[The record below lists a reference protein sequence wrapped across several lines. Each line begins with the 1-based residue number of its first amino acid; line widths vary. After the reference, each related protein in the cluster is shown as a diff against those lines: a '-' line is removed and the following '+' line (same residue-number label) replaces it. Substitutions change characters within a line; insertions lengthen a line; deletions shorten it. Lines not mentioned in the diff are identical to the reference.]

1 MNRREL
7 HREAH
12 RLVDLGYRLV
22 PIRYGGKTPLVRWKD
37 LESGHRA
44 VDRWMGRFGAMNL
57 AVHTGSSGIVGL
69 DADTDRAAEWI
80 AGNCPETPMVCR
92 TPRGGI
98 HAYFRAPEDPPPP
111 AVNLFGIGLDVRS
124 RRSILVVSPSW
135 SAEHRRSWEWR
146 DGVVRP
152 CELPLLAG
160 GPLRREPRA
169 RGLVVRSPPAGA
181 VRGFATSPG
190 GSCASSRSR
199 GRTGAGSASRSPAGS
214 STPGSIGT
222 APGKRSSSGMT
233 GWPSLRG
240 ARKSYDTN
248 LKGRSG
254 GFAEGLTRGGLP
266 PHFL

>member
-12 RLVDLGYRLV
+12 RLVELGYRLV

-146 DGVVRP
+146 DGVVRAG
-152 CELPLLAG
+152 ELPLLPD
-160 GPLRREPRA
+160 GPLRRVPRA
-169 RGLVVRSPPAGA
+169 EKSRRPVAGCRGCAGIRDVARWIMRVESVQGQNGSGQCFKVACRLVDAGLDWDRAWQTLLIWNDRMAEPPWSEKELRHKLEGA
-181 VRGFATSPG
+181 FRRF
-190 GSCASSRSR
+190 R
-199 GRTGAGSASRSPAGS
+199 
-214 STPGSIGT
+214 
-222 APGKRSSSGMT
+222 
-233 GWPSLRG
+233 
-240 ARKSYDTN
+240 
-248 LKGRSG
+248 
-254 GFAEGLTRGGLP
+254 
-266 PHFL
+266 

>member
-22 PIRYGGKTPLVRWKD
+22 PIRYGGKMPLGRWKG

-69 DADTDRAAEWI
+69 DADTDQASEWI
-80 AGNCPETPMVCR
+80 ARNCPETPMVCS

-135 SAEHRRSWEWR
+135 SAEHRRSWEGGGGGGR
-146 DGVVRP
+146 AAVAAP
-152 CELPLLAG
+152 CELPPLPDR
-160 GPLRREPRA
+160 PLRREPRA
-169 RGLVVRSPPAGA
+169 ETPRRPFAAGRGCAGIRD
-181 VRGFATSPG
+181 V
-190 GSCASSRSR
+190 
-199 GRTGAGSASRSPAGS
+199 
-214 STPGSIGT
+214 
-222 APGKRSSSGMT
+222 
-233 GWPSLRG
+233 
-240 ARKSYDTN
+240 
-248 LKGRSG
+248 
-254 GFAEGLTRGGLP
+254 TR
-266 PHFL
+266 